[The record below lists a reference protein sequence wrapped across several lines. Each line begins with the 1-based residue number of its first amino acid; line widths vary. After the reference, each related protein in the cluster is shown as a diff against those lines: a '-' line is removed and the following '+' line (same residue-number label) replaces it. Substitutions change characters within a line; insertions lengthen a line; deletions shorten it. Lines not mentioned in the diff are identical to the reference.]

1 MSKVN
6 NNYNKGRIGFFGLL
20 QLIFITL
27 KILGYINWSWVLVLL
42 PAMIL
47 AGVVLLILIVSLIA
61 LFIDMYFYYKY

>member
-6 NNYNKGRIGFFGLL
+6 NIYNKGGIGFFGLL

-42 PAMIL
+42 PAIIL

>member
-1 MSKVN
+1 MSKIN
-6 NNYNKGRIGFFGLL
+6 NNYNKGGIRFFGLL

-42 PAMIL
+42 PAIIL

>member
-6 NNYNKGRIGFFGLL
+6 NNYNKSGIGFFGLL

-42 PAMIL
+42 PAIIL

>member
-6 NNYNKGRIGFFGLL
+6 KNYKKGGIGFFGLL

-42 PAMIL
+42 PAIIL

>member
-6 NNYNKGRIGFFGLL
+6 NNYNKGGIGFFGLL

-27 KILGYINWSWVLVLL
+27 KILGYINWSWMLVLL
-42 PAMIL
+42 PAIIL
-47 AGVVLLILIVSLIA
+47 TGVVLLILIVSLIA